1 MAPPKRIYFRNKRKR
16 DKADN
21 GNTSSKKVR
30 WNQEDCD
37 SEPEI
42 EENITEVEDN
52 DKDEGDEREICLTVT
67 CLNGKLGAAYYS
79 PSTST
84 LYLVE
89 DTAESAHFDLAKMLL
104 EQANPDVVFSPSR
117 ADEDFLAFCRESTE
131 KLGGKFQVRP
141 HREFMPGKGRDKML
155 SLAIFA
161 REDFET
167 STFVEDDAASISH
180 SVSVNAYNFMRRQRA
195 EAGDPTLL
203 RHHALIRLANYSSS
217 DIPLCMSAVG
227 ALLDHLAR
235 VQAVG
240 DLDHEGIVS
249 LDIQRIEILALDQ
262 VMQINADALSS
273 LQVFDDESHASMHSN
288 RSKEGLSLFGI
299 LDFTKTNAG
308 RTLLRQWCIR
318 PLLSIPEIE
327 ARHDAVACFIRGE
340 NTPITDAMHGQ
351 LKGFKN
357 APRAF
362 TRIKSGK
369 GATIEWR
376 TLVTFAYHVA
386 MLMEALSDLS
396 HTQDVPI
403 IEKFRDSVDSVRLQE
418 MGRLINERIDWE
430 TSENERR
437 TCIRHGI
444 DEELDKFKHAY
455 YGLDQVLSRTA
466 LKIKKEV
473 PPDSV
478 ESLNVLY
485 FPQLGYL
492 ICVPRPEELSDP
504 ADFIVVEGWNCQF
517 YTATS
522 IYYKDEHMYA
532 LDEHFGDLHTMIAA
546 REIELLHQLEQEVLH
561 FEQDVRQAC
570 DVGAEL
576 DVLLSFATASR
587 AYEYVRPRMVEE
599 NILHV
604 KAGRHPLVERL
615 ADVFVP
621 NDMYLAGGRGGKR
634 EPKTN
639 GEIDSELGEEEKM
652 EMELDSAAG
661 DDETRV
667 QVSQSEEPYSV
678 AIVTGPNACGK
689 SVYLKQNA
697 LIPFMAQIGC
707 FVPADSATLGIVDK
721 IFTRLQT
728 RESVSKLQSSFMI
741 DLNQVSLALR
751 NATPR
756 SLVLL
761 DEFGNGTTPTDGA
774 SIFYAVIRRLLS
786 LESESESESRSL
798 TPKVLVA
805 THFHE
810 ALSNNLL
817 GPGSGWRL
825 AYLHVEA
832 MLSKGREGGGTLIE
846 IGGATLGS
854 GDGDE
859 SGVDSEADEQVE
871 IHYLYRVAKGLS
883 LNSYASKCALM
894 YGMPPAVVAR
904 AEYISELFLRQ
915 EFGQLLD
922 EGMTGEEQKEL
933 DEAEAVC
940 RGFVAW
946 DPNKWNQGEDVKE
959 ALGKVLGTGD
969 GV

>member
-1 MAPPKRIYFRNKRKR
+1 
-16 DKADN
+16 
-21 GNTSSKKVR
+21 
-30 WNQEDCD
+30 
-37 SEPEI
+37 
-42 EENITEVEDN
+42 
-52 DKDEGDEREICLTVT
+52 
-67 CLNGKLGAAYYS
+67 
-79 PSTST
+79 
-84 LYLVE
+84 
-89 DTAESAHFDLAKMLL
+89 MLL

-131 KLGGKFQVRP
+131 ELGGKFQVRP

-249 LDIQRIEILALDQ
+249 LDIQKIEILALDQ

-273 LQVFDDESHASMHSN
+273 LQIFDDESHASMHSN

-351 LKGFKN
+351 LKVFKN

-362 TRIKSGK
+362 TRIKMGK

-386 MLMEALSDLS
+386 MLMETLSDLS
-396 HTQDVPI
+396 HTQDVLI
-403 IEKFRDSVDSVRLQE
+403 VEKFRDSVDSVRLQE

-430 TSENERR
+430 TSESERR

-504 ADFIVVEGWNCQF
+504 SEFIVVEGWNCQF

-532 LDEHFGDLHTMIAA
+532 LDEHFGDLHTMIAD
-546 REIELLHQLEQEVLH
+546 REIELLHQLEQEVFQ
-561 FEQDVRQAC
+561 FEQEVRQAC

-576 DVLLSFATASR
+576 DVLLSFATASQ
-587 AYEYVRPRMVEE
+587 AYEYPGWSRR
-599 NILHV
+599 I
-604 KAGRHPLVERL
+604 
-615 ADVFVP
+615 
-621 NDMYLAGGRGGKR
+621 
-634 EPKTN
+634 
-639 GEIDSELGEEEKM
+639 
-652 EMELDSAAG
+652 
-661 DDETRV
+661 
-667 QVSQSEEPYSV
+667 
-678 AIVTGPNACGK
+678 
-689 SVYLKQNA
+689 
-697 LIPFMAQIGC
+697 
-707 FVPADSATLGIVDK
+707 
-721 IFTRLQT
+721 
-728 RESVSKLQSSFMI
+728 SFMSRQEDI
-741 DLNQVSLALR
+741 PSS
-751 NATPR
+751 NAW
-756 SLVLL
+756 LMC
-761 DEFGNGTTPTDGA
+761 
-774 SIFYAVIRRLLS
+774 LS
-786 LESESESESRSL
+786 LTTCTWLE
-798 TPKVLVA
+798 
-805 THFHE
+805 
-810 ALSNNLL
+810 
-817 GPGSGWRL
+817 
-825 AYLHVEA
+825 
-832 MLSKGREGGGTLIE
+832 
-846 IGGATLGS
+846 
-854 GDGDE
+854 
-859 SGVDSEADEQVE
+859 
-871 IHYLYRVAKGLS
+871 
-883 LNSYASKCALM
+883 
-894 YGMPPAVVAR
+894 
-904 AEYISELFLRQ
+904 
-915 EFGQLLD
+915 
-922 EGMTGEEQKEL
+922 
-933 DEAEAVC
+933 DEAENGSPRQRVKSIQNLGRKKRWRWNWILLLVMTRLVC
-940 RGFVAW
+940 RSARA
-946 DPNKWNQGEDVKE
+946 KSRT
-959 ALGKVLGTGD
+959 ALQLSLDQTLAGRVCI
-969 GV
+969 